1 MIELKNI
8 TKKFNQL
15 AAVKDIS
22 LKIKK
27 GEIVGFLG
35 PNGAGKTTTLRMI
48 AGVFPATSGQ
58 VLINRKN
65 IRRQAYQL
73 KKLIGYL
80 PENNP
85 LYQELTVEEFLKFW
99 LEIKQVAKK
108 KWLERLTFVVKSTG
122 ISDVFYRPIAQ
133 LSKGYRQR
141 VGLSQAILTEPEIL
155 ILDEPTEGLDPN
167 QRQEIQKLIKKLG
180 KERTVIIASHVLSEI
195 TKIANRMIIIHK
207 GQVVAD
213 GTAKKLADYKKSG
226 LTLEVKVK
234 DQKVAAKIKKLKGVL
249 KVEKKVELEEV
260 FSRLTKN

>member
-1 MIELKNI
+1 
-8 TKKFNQL
+8 
-15 AAVKDIS
+15 
-22 LKIKK
+22 
-27 GEIVGFLG
+27 
-35 PNGAGKTTTLRMI
+35 
-48 AGVFPATSGQ
+48 
-58 VLINRKN
+58 
-65 IRRQAYQL
+65 
-73 KKLIGYL
+73 
-80 PENNP
+80 
-85 LYQELTVEEFLKFW
+85 
-99 LEIKQVAKK
+99 VAKK